1 MVIQTQEMALVKGQ
15 TYYVTTC
22 LMDIKK
28 MIKEYYE
35 HLHVHRFDKLDV
47 QNICEENYETPMN
60 EIKN

>member
-1 MVIQTQEMALVKGQ
+1 MALVKGQ